1 MTAHANTPSRAVGA
15 WRIAAFLTLF
25 MLLSLGWAALAGGDA
40 HFWVIERL
48 TVAPAAQLLGWIDPA
63 LGVSA
68 QGDHLKA
75 VGGGLRV
82 AGGCEGMDIALLMVS
97 GVLCAE
103 VGWRQ
108 RLVGLIAGSLLVF
121 ALNQTRIVGLFY
133 AFRHDRQQ
141 FDLLHTVVMPLVM
154 VLVLG
159 AFFFV
164 WLGRVSHEAVQ
175 SGTPA

>member
-1 MTAHANTPSRAVGA
+1 MTAPAITPSGAVSA

-25 MLLSLGWAALAGGDA
+25 MLLSLGWASLAGGEA

-68 QGDHLKA
+68 QGDQLKA
-75 VGGGLRV
+75 KGGGLRV
-82 AGGCEGMDIALLMVS
+82 AGGCEGMDIALLMIS
-97 GVLCAE
+97 GVLCAD

-108 RLVGLIAGSLLVF
+108 RLLGLVAGSLLVF
-121 ALNQTRIVGLFY
+121 ALNQTRVVGLFY
-133 AFRHDRQQ
+133 AFRHDREQ

-154 VLVLG
+154 VLLLG
-159 AFFFV
+159 AFFFA
-164 WLGRVSHEAVQ
+164 WLGRVGHKAARGGS
-175 SGTPA
+175 PA